1 MWLHFLSALP
11 ARAFRLFSFALVTSL
26 VSACGGGAGGGGD
39 DGETL
44 SVTFAY
50 TGSLQLLRPSAM
62 APQTSGFNGRA
73 PNCVLVS
80 GRMPT
85 GLALGSD
92 CTISGA
98 ALESGAFPFVVSVG
112 ASGVSNRLEF
122 QGSALV
128 FGPSVTYVLPDAD
141 NSLFRQYVVGDQI
154 DIAPVNAIFWSPGP
168 ATRITYS
175 IESGQLPPG
184 LSINT
189 VTGHI
194 TGHIQGV
201 GTYTFTVAARVEE
214 GGHVATASHAGYYMP
229 VALGNQQIYPS
240 DVQTMMTTALSQP
253 ANLPAIAGATYT
265 FTAINLT
272 TPGKGLP
279 AGLSLDPATGTLS
292 GNATEG
298 PGREQFNIRTTVLIA
313 GISSQIDT
321 PVWIETVSPVDFI
334 YVFGQRLANQPAMW
348 PLEIRPN
355 VTRPDLVLNYS
366 FRIDPATPLPA
377 GLSIDPATGTV
388 SGTATQTFIG
398 DIGVIASVSGDQGA
412 TFERTIVLSM
422 LIN

>member
-26 VSACGGGAGGGGD
+26 LSACGGGADGDGD

-50 TGSLQLLRPSAM
+50 MGSLQLLRPSVM
-62 APQTSGFNGRA
+62 APQISGFNDRT
-73 PNCVLVS
+73 PNCILVS
-80 GRMPT
+80 GRIPT
-85 GLALGSD
+85 GLTMGGD
-92 CTISGA
+92 CTISGV

-112 ASGVSNRLEF
+112 ASGISNRLDF
-122 QGSALV
+122 QGSVLV
-128 FGPSVTYVLPDAD
+128 FGPSVTYMLPDAD
-141 NSLFRQYVVGDQI
+141 NGLFSQYAVGDPV
-154 DIAPVNAIFWSPGP
+154 DIAPVNAIFWSPGL

-184 LSINT
+184 L
-189 VTGHI
+189 
-194 TGHIQGV
+194 
-201 GTYTFTVAARVEE
+201 
-214 GGHVATASHAGYYMP
+214 
-229 VALGNQQIYPS
+229 
-240 DVQTMMTTALSQP
+240 TTALSQP
-253 ANLPAIAGATYT
+253 ANLPAIPGATYT
-265 FTAINLT
+265 FTATNLT

-292 GNATEG
+292 GCATEG
-298 PGREQFNIRTTVLIA
+298 PAREQFNIRTAVLIA
-313 GISSQIDT
+313 GRSSQIDT

-334 YVFGQRLANQPAMW
+334 YVFGQRLANQPAVW
-348 PLEIRPN
+348 SLEIRPN

-388 SGTATQTFIG
+388 SGTPTQAFTG
-398 DIGVIASVSGDQGA
+398 DIGVIARVSGDQGA
-412 TFERTIVLSM
+412 TFERTIILSM